1 MNNFLKKVIAQSPD
15 DLQIISAICA
25 ESKVKI
31 SDIKYLPSTKIFLLS
46 VLRID
51 KETDSSK
58 PINSVI
64 KFEFIESSKSKNINQ
79 SNVDFTFEL
88 LAIDIFNRDQIS
100 FNPSSSKIQANFD
113 RTQLIRVITNLLKNA
128 FQAIPED
135 RNPEIDVN
143 IYEKD
148 NEVNIS
154 ISDNGYGISKMDM
167 EKIFEPSFTTK
178 SSGMGLGLSMIKSI
192 ITAYN
197 GSISFTSKSNVGTTF
212 NITFPKK

>member
-51 KETDSSK
+51 KETNSDK

-79 SNVDFTFEL
+79 SNADLTLEL
-88 LAIDIFNRDQIS
+88 FAIDIFKKKENFEIVLL
-100 FNPSSSKIQANFD
+100 FSKNGI
-113 RTQLIRVITNLLKNA
+113 ITLST
-128 FQAIPED
+128 EV
-135 RNPEIDVN
+135 IDVTL
-143 IYEKD
+143 ED
-148 NEVNIS
+148 Q
-154 ISDNGYGISKMDM
+154 
-167 EKIFEPSFTTK
+167 KI
-178 SSGMGLGLSMIKSI
+178 
-192 ITAYN
+192 
-197 GSISFTSKSNVGTTF
+197 
-212 NITFPKK
+212 

>member
-51 KETDSSK
+51 KEGDNNK

-79 SNVDFTFEL
+79 SNADLTLEL
-88 LAIDIFNRDQIS
+88 LAIDIFKKKKNFEIILL
-100 FNPSSSKIQANFD
+100 FSKNGI
-113 RTQLIRVITNLLKNA
+113 ITLST
-128 FQAIPED
+128 EV
-135 RNPEIDVN
+135 IDVTL
-143 IYEKD
+143 ED
-148 NEVNIS
+148 Q
-154 ISDNGYGISKMDM
+154 
-167 EKIFEPSFTTK
+167 KIENDK
-178 SSGMGLGLSMIKSI
+178 S
-192 ITAYN
+192 Y
-197 GSISFTSKSNVGTTF
+197 
-212 NITFPKK
+212 

>member
-51 KETDSSK
+51 KEGDSNK

-79 SNVDFTFEL
+79 SNVDLTLEL
-88 LAIDIFNRDQIS
+88 LAIDIFKKKENFEIVLL
-100 FNPSSSKIQANFD
+100 FSKNGI
-113 RTQLIRVITNLLKNA
+113 ITLST
-128 FQAIPED
+128 EV
-135 RNPEIDVN
+135 IDVTL
-143 IYEKD
+143 ED
-148 NEVNIS
+148 Q
-154 ISDNGYGISKMDM
+154 
-167 EKIFEPSFTTK
+167 KIE
-178 SSGMGLGLSMIKSI
+178 
-192 ITAYN
+192 N
-197 GSISFTSKSNVGTTF
+197 DKSN
-212 NITFPKK
+212 

>member
-51 KETDSSK
+51 KETNSSK

-79 SNVDFTFEL
+79 SNVDLTLEL
-88 LAIDIFNRDQIS
+88 LAIDIFKKKENFEIVLL
-100 FNPSSSKIQANFD
+100 FSKNGI
-113 RTQLIRVITNLLKNA
+113 ITLST
-128 FQAIPED
+128 EV
-135 RNPEIDVN
+135 IDVTL
-143 IYEKD
+143 ED
-148 NEVNIS
+148 Q
-154 ISDNGYGISKMDM
+154 
-167 EKIFEPSFTTK
+167 KIE
-178 SSGMGLGLSMIKSI
+178 
-192 ITAYN
+192 N
-197 GSISFTSKSNVGTTF
+197 DKSN
-212 NITFPKK
+212 

>member
-58 PINSVI
+58 TINSVI

-79 SNVDFTFEL
+79 SNPDLTLEL
-88 LAIDIFNRDQIS
+88 FAIDIFKKKENFEIVLLFSKNRI
-100 FNPSSSKIQANFD
+100 
-113 RTQLIRVITNLLKNA
+113 ITLST
-128 FQAIPED
+128 EV
-135 RNPEIDVN
+135 IDVTLEDQK
-143 IYEKD
+143 IEK
-148 NEVNIS
+148 
-154 ISDNGYGISKMDM
+154 
-167 EKIFEPSFTTK
+167 
-178 SSGMGLGLSMIKSI
+178 
-192 ITAYN
+192 
-197 GSISFTSKSNVGTTF
+197 
-212 NITFPKK
+212 